1 MIELPNYKA
10 KPNSTQ
16 REMKSEAT
24 LTGSLQRECDTV
36 HMKK

>member
-1 MIELPNYKA
+1 MIELPNHKA
-10 KPNSTQ
+10 KPNSMQ

-24 LTGSLQRECDTV
+24 LTASLQQECDTV